1 MTHHNV
7 DFSKQIETDIDN
19 SFNVR
24 DELKSLTVEE
34 LQAVHLRDR
43 LPFGVCALNTTGDL
57 NLGVMLRT
65 ASILGASDFIIF
77 GRRKYDRRSSVGAQ
91 NYIKVHRVDGLNA
104 DMSFN
109 LYTFWETMTAL
120 NYFPVFVEQL
130 PIELRALGVYGPTLQ
145 TISWPKIIER
155 YGQGHHPCLVFGNES
170 TGIPLTL
177 ISSGHPIVEIPQ
189 RGVLRSLNV
198 SASMAMVTWD
208 LVKYLT
214 TNNK

>member
-1 MTHHNV
+1 MTHHNI
-7 DFSKQIETDIDN
+7 DFSKQIEIDIDN

-24 DELKSLTVEE
+24 DELKGCTIEE
-34 LQAVHLRDR
+34 LQAVCKNDR
-43 LPFGVCALNTTGDL
+43 LPFSIGLLNVTGDL
-57 NLGVMLRT
+57 NIGVSIRT
-65 ASILGASDFIIF
+65 ALLLGASDFIIF

-109 LYTFWETMTAL
+109 LHAFWDTMTAL
-120 NYFPVFVEQL
+120 NYFPVFIEQI
-130 PIELRALGVYGPTLQ
+130 PTTNHAYGLYDTTLQ
-145 TISWPKIIER
+145 QVSWRLIFER
-155 YGQGHHPCLVFGNES
+155 FGRTRYPCLVFGNES

-177 ISSGHPIVEIPQ
+177 LNSGQPIIEIPQ

-208 LVKYLT
+208 IVKYLT
-214 TNNK
+214 SNSK